1 MKRLIDYQICNEL
14 WFDMKG
20 KKDTQM
26 KIIQTYEWEMLNT
39 IIELCLGGGGGV
51 RKRLAQHVE

>member
-1 MKRLIDYQICNEL
+1 MKL
-14 WFDMKG
+14 G

-39 IIELCLGGGGGV
+39 IIELLG
-51 RKRLAQHVE
+51 A